1 MYIHTTVAGY
11 CLVIPQSSFQ
21 ACPRD
26 SQKFNPIFAA
36 SYHNSCSLQGLIHFT
51 FDFHFSVAK
60 EVTNLISSAHAPPED
75 LLDSTHSHLT
85 APESHTPTQ
94 DISASPKKL
103 VLETSVG
110 DRRLWYEILRNLSK
124 DLSKSSSILL
134 PESALSNIETYHSKL
149 FQRDASD
156 DLGGNGESKMAAT
169 SFGGSEKLN
178 GTGEFV
184 VFTCGHA
191 FPLSRFHSKVILEI
205 SNRVSDLP
213 VSIPHTLR
221 YLQLHYKQS
230 SYNPN
235 GCPYCV
241 FQYLRKIQLYIQLYP
256 SNHGTLDS
264 DIFFFFTQYWNY

>member
-1 MYIHTTVAGY
+1 M
-11 CLVIPQSSFQ
+11 
-21 ACPRD
+21 
-26 SQKFNPIFAA
+26 
-36 SYHNSCSLQGLIHFT
+36 
-51 FDFHFSVAK
+51 AK
-60 EVTNLISSAHAPPED
+60 EVTNLISSGHTPPKD
-75 LLDSTHSHLT
+75 LLDSTHSRLT

-103 VLETSVG
+103 VLERSVG
-110 DRRLWYEILRNLSK
+110 CGMKFFDLSK

-149 FQRDASD
+149 FQREASD
-156 DLGGNGESKMAAT
+156 DVGGNGESKMPAA
-169 SFGGSEKLN
+169 SFGASEKLN

-184 VFTCGHA
+184 AFTCGHA
-191 FPLSRFHSKVILEI
+191 FPLSRFHSKVILEF

-230 SYNPN
+230 SYYPS

-241 FQYLRKIQLYIQLYP
+241 FQYLRKIQLQMKP
-256 SNHGTLDS
+256 
-264 DIFFFFTQYWNY
+264 DIPIKPWNP